1 MTTPTPTS
9 QSLAA
14 PFAQGVEGVYF
25 DGRSSRD
32 RAATLRVLGSGDL
45 SSGAPLAVLR
55 VAPTDGEPGSEQ
67 QWPLRQVQFDPPLA
81 GVRRVV
87 KLPDGGRFE
96 TNDDRAITAL
106 EAAVGRNRGLRG
118 VRRLESNWGL
128 TLGAVVTLGLF
139 VWGFLTY
146 GLPAMARSAAA
157 ATPRSVLTSFD
168 TSAIEVLDN
177 GTFMGPTHLSA
188 ARQAQLQREFR
199 DVAQWAGGGYPYRL
213 LLRDGTPQAS
223 GDKDS
228 PAPSGS
234 IGTNAFALPGGTVV
248 MTEQLV
254 KLAHSDREL
263 MGVLA
268 HETGHVTHRHSLS
281 SIYQGLGLTLLTTAV
296 TGDLIGASTFAAAVP
311 TWLLKNGYSRQ
322 SETQSDEV
330 AGRFLMERYG
340 TTKPLRDVLA
350 RLETEDENADE
361 NSVKRDDPGAFLQT
375 HPGTAE
381 RIRHLRE
388 IEQNWPQRRGK

>member
-1 MTTPTPTS
+1 M
-9 QSLAA
+9 
-14 PFAQGVEGVYF
+14 
-25 DGRSSRD
+25 
-32 RAATLRVLGSGDL
+32 
-45 SSGAPLAVLR
+45 LR
-55 VAPTDGEPGSEQ
+55 VAPTDGQPGSEQ
-67 QWPLRQVQFDPPLA
+67 QWPLRQLQFDPPLA

-106 EAAVGRNRGLRG
+106 EAAGGRNRGLRG
-118 VRRLESNWGL
+118 VRRLESGWGL
-128 TLGAVVTLGLF
+128 TLGAVATLGLF
-139 VWGFLTY
+139 VWGFLSY
-146 GLPAMARSAAA
+146 GLPAVARSAAA
-157 ATPRSVLTSFD
+157 ATPRKVLASFD
-168 TSAIEVLDN
+168 KSAIDVLDN
-177 GTFMGPTHLSA
+177 GTFMGTTHLSA

-213 LLRDGTPQAS
+213 LLRDGEPQAS
-223 GDKDS
+223 GDQES
-228 PAPSGS
+228 ALPSGS

-296 TGDLIGASTFAAAVP
+296 TGDLVSASTFAAAVP
-311 TWLLKNGYSRQ
+311 TWLLKNGYSRR

-350 RLETEDENADE
+350 RLETEDASADE

>member
-1 MTTPTPTS
+1 MTTPTPTPTPTS

-118 VRRLESNWGL
+118 VRRLESDWGL

-146 GLPAMARSAAA
+146 
-157 ATPRSVLTSFD
+157 
-168 TSAIEVLDN
+168 
-177 GTFMGPTHLSA
+177 
-188 ARQAQLQREFR
+188 
-199 DVAQWAGGGYPYRL
+199 
-213 LLRDGTPQAS
+213 
-223 GDKDS
+223 
-228 PAPSGS
+228 
-234 IGTNAFALPGGTVV
+234 
-248 MTEQLV
+248 
-254 KLAHSDREL
+254 
-263 MGVLA
+263 
-268 HETGHVTHRHSLS
+268 SLS